1 MQIQVV
7 EGVRGMLNEGG
18 MGVAENETVA
28 RCGRLVSPPVPTLSG
43 FQLLKFVL

>member
-28 RCGRLVSPPVPTLSG
+28 RCVSPPVPTLSG